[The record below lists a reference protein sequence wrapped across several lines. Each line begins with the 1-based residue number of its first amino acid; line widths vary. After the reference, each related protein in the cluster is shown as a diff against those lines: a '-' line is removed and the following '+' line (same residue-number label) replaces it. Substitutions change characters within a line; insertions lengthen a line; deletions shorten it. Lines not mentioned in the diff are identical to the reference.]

1 MKSKNI
7 PLYDLFF
14 DQGIKFFAGVPDSL
28 LSEFSK
34 ELENNNKFITHLIC
48 PNEGSAIGS
57 AIGYYAAKKKIPA
70 VYMQN
75 SGLGN
80 AINPIIS
87 LASKKVWSIPMVLII
102 GWRGSY
108 GIKDEPQHKQQGK
121 VTEKFLKLLGIEYQI
136 YKDFNSPKAIQTL
149 IMKAT
154 KNKTP
159 VALLLKEKYSSPT
172 LGKNVNIIK
181 DIKLSRFNAIK
192 TIKKSL
198 HNNDIVISTTGKTSR
213 ELFLL
218 QRKNKENY
226 SDLFVVGGM
235 GHASAIALGILNSC
249 VGKRVILL
257 DGDGALLMHMGILSL
272 LGKQNKNTFIHIL
285 LNNKVHDSVGGQPT
299 SINNVDVKFL
309 VKSMKYKFYKHAKTE
324 LSLFNYLKKISH
336 QKSSHF
342 VNVDIK
348 AGSVSSLPRPTDPPI
363 KNFQL
368 FQDKFLHKVIS

>member
-1 MKSKNI
+1 MKNRNVS
-7 PLYDLFF
+7 LYDILF
-14 DQGIKFFAGVPDSL
+14 DQGIKFFSGVPDSL

-34 ELENNNKFITHLIC
+34 ELEYNNKFITHLLC

-80 AINPIIS
+80 AINPIVS
-87 LASKKVWSIPMVLII
+87 LASKKVWSIPMILII

-108 GIKDEPQHKQQGK
+108 GIKDEPQHKQQGQ
-121 VTEKFLKLLGIEYQI
+121 VTEKLLKLLGIEYQI
-136 YKDFNSPKAIQTL
+136 YKDFNDPIAIHKL
-149 IMKAT
+149 IMIAK
-154 KNKTP
+154 KNNAP
-159 VALLLKEKYSSPT
+159 VALLLKKKYSSPT
-172 LGKNVNIIK
+172 LGKKVSIIK

-198 HNNDIVISTTGKTSR
+198 NDNDILISTTGKTSR

-218 QRKNKENY
+218 QQKKIKNS

-249 VGKRVILL
+249 LNKRIVLL

-299 SINNVDVKFL
+299 SINNVDIKFL
-309 VKSMKYKFYKHAKTE
+309 VKSMKYKFYKHLKTE
-324 LSLFNYLKKISH
+324 ISLFNYLKKIGH
-336 QKSSHF
+336 QRSSHF
-342 VNVDIK
+342 INIDIN
-348 AGSVSSLPRPTDPPI
+348 AGSVSSLPRPTEPPK
-363 KNFQL
+363 KNFQH
-368 FQDKFLHKVIS
+368 FQNKF

>member
-1 MKSKNI
+1 MKSKNV

-136 YKDFNSPKAIQTL
+136 YKDFNNSKAIQKL
-149 IMKAT
+149 ILKAK

-172 LGKNVNIIK
+172 VGKNVNIIK
-181 DIKLSRFNAIK
+181 DIKLS
-192 TIKKSL
+192 
-198 HNNDIVISTTGKTSR
+198 
-213 ELFLL
+213 
-218 QRKNKENY
+218 
-226 SDLFVVGGM
+226 
-235 GHASAIALGILNSC
+235 IL
-249 VGKRVILL
+249 
-257 DGDGALLMHMGILSL
+257 
-272 LGKQNKNTFIHIL
+272 
-285 LNNKVHDSVGGQPT
+285 
-299 SINNVDVKFL
+299 
-309 VKSMKYKFYKHAKTE
+309 
-324 LSLFNYLKKISH
+324 
-336 QKSSHF
+336 
-342 VNVDIK
+342 
-348 AGSVSSLPRPTDPPI
+348 
-363 KNFQL
+363 
-368 FQDKFLHKVIS
+368 